1 MVGNDSY
8 SQPMPEMPAV
18 LRTLRTIAVGFAL
31 GPIAV
36 AVVVAVLDLG
46 EPESPDLA
54 DGATAA
60 VIVLGVIGLVIALL
74 WWSRAG
80 DAGKTPAAVQT
91 GFIIRLAIAEL
102 GLLLGILAV
111 FMTGALAP
119 MFVGLGLFLAS
130 LYFMVLS
137 LRRIEDATDVGLIR

>member
-1 MVGNDSY
+1 MQV
-8 SQPMPEMPAV
+8 V
-18 LRTLRTIAVGFAL
+18 LRTLRTIAVGFAF
-31 GPIAV
+31 GPI
-36 AVVVAVLDLG
+36 VVAVIVALLDLG

-60 VIVLGVIGLVIALL
+60 VIVLGVVGLVIALQ

-80 DAGKTPAAVQT
+80 DAGRTPGAVQI
-91 GFIIRLAIAEL
+91 GFIVRLAIAEL

-119 MFVGLGLFLAS
+119 MFVGLGFFLAS
-130 LYFMVLS
+130 LLFMVLS

>member
-1 MVGNDSY
+1 MGTGGY
-8 SQPMPEMPAV
+8 SQHVPEMSAV
-18 LRTLRTIAVGFAL
+18 LRTLRTIAVGFAF

-36 AVVVAVLDLG
+36 AVVIAFLDLG

-60 VIVLGVIGLVIALL
+60 VIVLGAIGLVVALL

-80 DAGKTPAAVQT
+80 DAGRTPAAVQI

-102 GLLLGILAV
+102 GFLLGILAV
-111 FMTGALAP
+111 FMTGAVAP
-119 MFVGLGLFLAS
+119 MFVGLGFFLAS
-130 LYFMVLS
+130 LFFMVLS
-137 LRRIEDATDVGLIR
+137 LRRIEDATDIGLIR